1 MEKDPDG
8 LAAVNPGPILDLGNG
23 GGRKPFPNSEPHYSA
38 SRALIQHL
46 SSDTGFTSRRAP
58 GFQHLKIDAESP
70 SGASSS
76 QARANRAAS
85 RILADASS
93 DRKGAALRVMASGVI
108 ISLEFRLLVYPIK
121 GIRIYQIRI
130 YHRQA
135 DMTYLIKD
143 ETVVQQLKALAQR
156 KNKTV
161 ADVLRQVVVQEI
173 EREESRASTFE
184 KIGPVLAKARAIGK
198 PVGRIDWDAEK
209 NASDELWGE

>member
-1 MEKDPDG
+1 
-8 LAAVNPGPILDLGNG
+8 
-23 GGRKPFPNSEPHYSA
+23 
-38 SRALIQHL
+38 
-46 SSDTGFTSRRAP
+46 
-58 GFQHLKIDAESP
+58 
-70 SGASSS
+70 
-76 QARANRAAS
+76 
-85 RILADASS
+85 
-93 DRKGAALRVMASGVI
+93 
-108 ISLEFRLLVYPIK
+108 
-121 GIRIYQIRI
+121 
-130 YHRQA
+130 
-135 DMTYLIKD
+135 MTYLIKD